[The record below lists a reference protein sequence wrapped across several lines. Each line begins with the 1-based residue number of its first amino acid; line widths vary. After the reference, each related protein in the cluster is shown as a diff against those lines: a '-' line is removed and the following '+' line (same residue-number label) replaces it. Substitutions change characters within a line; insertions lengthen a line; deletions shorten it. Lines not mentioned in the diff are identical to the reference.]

1 MEPNYWSDRWRRG
14 EIAFHQKQ
22 ANAQLAQF
30 WPRLALSPALRVLVP
45 LCGKSEDMVWLRS
58 QGHTVVG
65 IELSDVAIA
74 AFFAEHGLEPT
85 KEQAGSLWLWS
96 AAGYELYVGDFF
108 DLSAKALRGAQA
120 IYDRAALIALPSVER
135 HRYARHL
142 AAIMPADCKMLLM
155 TVDYPQ
161 ERMSGPPFAVSES
174 EVRALYGPEFSIQ
187 TLASRDILDEEPR
200 FRARGLDTLAE
211 QVFMLTRTSHLA
223 PKS

>member
-1 MEPNYWSDRWRRG
+1 
-14 EIAFHQKQ
+14 
-22 ANAQLAQF
+22 
-30 WPRLALSPALRVLVP
+30 
-45 LCGKSEDMVWLRS
+45 
-58 QGHTVVG
+58 
-65 IELSDVAIA
+65 
-74 AFFAEHGLEPT
+74 
-85 KEQAGSLWLWS
+85 
-96 AAGYELYVGDFF
+96 
-108 DLSAKALRGAQA
+108 
-120 IYDRAALIALPSVER
+120 
-135 HRYARHL
+135 
-142 AAIMPADCKMLLM
+142 MLLM